1 MNNSIAINRL
11 SETYY
16 YAHPGAR
23 LQKISR
29 HATKATV
36 HSQRVR
42 YLPGLEIHT
51 THNGSTL
58 IHQRQCITLHGLRVL
73 HWQQGKPVDSENHQ
87 VCYSLSER
95 NGSRTLELDDRG
107 RIISRESY
115 YPFGGTARWATR
127 QQTAADVKTRRYC
140 GKERDAS
147 GLYYYGFRYYA
158 PWLMRWINTDP
169 ASTADGINIFRM
181 VRNNPVTLQDRE
193 GCIATSLE
201 AISGLKQTADIL
213 FTANIQPDQDFAEQE
228 INHFP
233 LLVEAANHRYPDL
246 KLAYFSSHKDFIRQ
260 LGEGIPYGQ
269 SRYIFPPY
277 GAHRVLVDA
286 LRTEDN
292 KVSLVAFDSL
302 GTILRAKS
310 DTEKFTAA
318 LNKALP
324 GTPFVSFATGIQSS
338 PTGCSFFSLV
348 LGIHAA
354 KEKASVLQIHN
365 ALRTSGKYK
374 GFSGQEYLADRLKA
388 TLFDSAP
395 LDILPEVFFK
405 HTQSKSQMKWLVEVR
420 PDLAEKPVNKK
431 QQTILARQHSLLRED
446 PHTNKNY
453 SYSIELKRISLL
465 THAEDYFRRKA
476 R

>member
-1 MNNSIAINRL
+1 LNNSIAINRL
-11 SETYY
+11 SEKYC

-23 LQKISR
+23 LQKSSQ
-29 HATKATV
+29 HATKTTIR
-36 HSQRVR
+36 SQKVR

-58 IHQRQCITLHGLRVL
+58 THQRQCITLNGLRVL
-73 HWQQGKPVDSENHQ
+73 HWQQGKPADSGNHQ
-87 VCYSLSER
+87 VCYSVCER
-95 NGSRTLELDDRG
+95 NGSRTLELDGRG

-115 YPFGGTARWATR
+115 YPFGGTALWATH

-140 GKERDAS
+140 AKERDVS

-158 PWLMRWINTDP
+158 PWLMRWLNTDP
-169 ASTADGINIFRM
+169 ASTADGLNLFAM

-201 AISGLKQTADIL
+201 AISGLKQTANML
-213 FTANIQPDQDFAEQE
+213 FTANIQPDQTFAEQE
-228 INHFP
+228 IAHFP

-246 KLAYFSSHKDFIRQ
+246 KLTYFSNHKDFIRQ
-260 LGEGIPYGQ
+260 LGEDISYGQ

-292 KVSLVAFDSL
+292 KISLVAFDSL
-302 GTILRAKS
+302 GSILRAKS
-310 DTEKFTAA
+310 DTEKFTTE
-318 LNKALP
+318 LNKTHP

-338 PTGCSFFSLV
+338 PSGCSFFSLV
-348 LGIHAA
+348 LGIHAS
-354 KEKASVLQIHN
+354 KEKESVLQIHN

-374 GFSGQEYLADRLKA
+374 GFSGQEYIADRVKS

-405 HTQSKSQMKWLVEVR
+405 HTQRKSQMKWLVEVR
-420 PDLAEKPVNKK
+420 PELAEKPVNKK
-431 QQTILARQHSLLRED
+431 QQTILARQYSLLRED
-446 PHTNKNY
+446 LQTNKNY

-465 THAEDYFRRKA
+465 TYAESYFRRRA
-476 R
+476 S